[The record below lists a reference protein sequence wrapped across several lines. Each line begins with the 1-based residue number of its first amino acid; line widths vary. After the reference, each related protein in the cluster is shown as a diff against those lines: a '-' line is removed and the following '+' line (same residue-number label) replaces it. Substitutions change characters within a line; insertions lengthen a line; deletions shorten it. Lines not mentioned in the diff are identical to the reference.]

1 MRGCE
6 TYPQSVRVL
15 AMLLIDFMRAEG
27 LSDAEMADKI
37 GGIGALGVRK
47 LRFRSRGP
55 SIRVAARIHE
65 ISGGKVTAPDLEP
78 KKRVPAPLTGAAQE
92 GAHL

>member
-1 MRGCE
+1 
-6 TYPQSVRVL
+6 
-15 AMLLIDFMRAEG
+15 MLLIDFMRAEG
-27 LSDAEMADKI
+27 LTDAELADKI

-78 KKRVPAPLTGAAQE
+78 KKKASPPSVGVAQE
-92 GAHL
+92 GARL